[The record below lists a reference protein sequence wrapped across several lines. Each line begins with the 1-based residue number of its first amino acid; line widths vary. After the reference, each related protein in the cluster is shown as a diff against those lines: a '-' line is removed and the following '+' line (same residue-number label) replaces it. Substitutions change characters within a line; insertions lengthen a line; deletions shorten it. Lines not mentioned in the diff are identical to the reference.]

1 MTLESKLR
9 EGTEILRTGGGVTL
23 TAAECNEALDRFE
36 ALEHRLHEIKM
47 QATRRHRA
55 SDLKRY
61 LEVDLERIER
71 LASES

>member
-1 MTLESKLR
+1 MIAQTM
-9 EGTEILRTGGGVTL
+9 GEIQARS
-23 TAAECNEALDRFE
+23 
-36 ALEHRLHEIKM
+36 ALEEARRGEVALAERVAELEGRLYEIKM

-55 SDLKRY
+55 SGLKRY

>member
-1 MTLESKLR
+1 MLER
-9 EGTEILRTGGGVTL
+9 
-23 TAAECNEALDRFE
+23 
-36 ALEHRLHEIKM
+36 RLYEIKM